1 MIAFQGDAPR
11 ATEEDT
17 PMFPNWLQT
26 EEDANPESK
35 KKKDSEQGELSG
47 QESRRNSIEPDKT
60 DEDVWAILNI
70 SSLL

>member
-1 MIAFQGDAPR
+1 MHPGPLR
-11 ATEEDT
+11 KTL
-17 PMFPNWLQT
+17 PCFPTGYRLKKMQILNQ
-26 EEDANPESK
+26 K